1 MRRAMREI
9 IRLSTEWD
17 AVVAALGPHAHPGL
31 SPSESVAEVVAALE
45 QAQAMYET
53 SHASRVHADGCVL
66 RLEAERDALRAELDR
81 PKHETLR
88 QLADAV
94 ERNAALKAER
104 DALRLAVAKLEDER
118 KFWAGGDAMARLKAN
133 DLRAEVERLERAR
146 LRSGDWLTLDKL
158 DAEVAA
164 AKDGQI
170 EALRENVDLLA
181 EVSRSHAAIL
191 ALTGEV
197 ASRGG
202 KTMSTH
208 VAPELLE
215 EAKRLREALREI
227 EQATEG
233 IPEQNCMIANRI
245 ARLTLGDARAAAAEG
260 FFARGD
266 DGQYRTDPAPGCP
279 HGSPAGSARDCAC
292 NEPDVPCN
300 HQWVPAQFCIKCG
313 LQGFPEPAPTLER
326 HWQDDADHDPG
337 RAQTAYQ
344 AEQTRVAE
352 GTVGGIKTLNPW
364 AQGEVGR
371 VVAERAALRVA
382 MGETPQEQWQE
393 MAARVARAEDRTMSA
408 EAERDALREMNAGHP
423 TMCCGQCGGQI
434 REAEAEVERLRDWQS
449 VREREIDAV
458 MARFES
464 LNTSEYQRG
473 RAEEYGRTCQERER
487 WDILLKRAEA
497 ERDGSVGWR
506 CAQEQ
511 RIRAEKA
518 EAALRRIAEQR
529 LGEETWD
536 ELMACATGCIDEAR
550 TALRDTAPPSRA
562 TVGLCVCGQCAAC
575 LDYRR
580 LASVERHW
588 QDDADTNPGR
598 AQAAYQAEVERGK
611 P

>member
-1 MRRAMREI
+1 
-9 IRLSTEWD
+9 
-17 AVVAALGPHAHPGL
+17 
-31 SPSESVAEVVAALE
+31 
-45 QAQAMYET
+45 
-53 SHASRVHADGCVL
+53 
-66 RLEAERDALRAELDR
+66 
-81 PKHETLR
+81 
-88 QLADAV
+88 
-94 ERNAALKAER
+94 
-104 DALRLAVAKLEDER
+104 
-118 KFWAGGDAMARLKAN
+118 
-133 DLRAEVERLERAR
+133 
-146 LRSGDWLTLDKL
+146 
-158 DAEVAA
+158 
-164 AKDGQI
+164 
-170 EALRENVDLLA
+170 
-181 EVSRSHAAIL
+181 
-191 ALTGEV
+191 
-197 ASRGG
+197 
-202 KTMSTH
+202 MSTH

-408 EAERDALREMNAGHP
+408 EAERDALR
-423 TMCCGQCGGQI
+423 
-434 REAEAEVERLRDWQS
+434 AELDRPKHETLRQLADAVERN
-449 VREREIDAV
+449 A
-458 MARFES
+458 A
-464 LNTSEYQRG
+464 
-473 RAEEYGRTCQERER
+473 
-487 WDILLKRAEA
+487 LKA
-497 ERDGSVGWR
+497 ERDALRLACNVFAADLTEAGRLCGI
-506 CAQEQ
+506 ADDEYPL
-511 RIRAEKA
+511 RAVERVAAERDALLRSEERHLDLIDKLESER
-518 EAALRRIAEQR
+518 EAAMSAWKKYRK
-529 LGEETWD
+529 
-536 ELMACATGCIDEAR
+536 
-550 TALRDTAPPSRA
+550 TALQEMRPFVPGEDLTKI
-562 TVGLCVCGQCAAC
+562 
-575 LDYRR
+575 
-580 LASVERHW
+580 SVNKE
-588 QDDADTNPGR
+588 DVPEPGGMVAR
-598 AQAAYQAEVERGK
+598 NAKNAEDQWYVARKFFEDNYELVK